1 MQQKICNIK
10 VIKYKLFLT
19 DIILL
24 LLIIDNNIFI
34 NKEKISNNELNSSYG
49 YSINIGTNT
58 YR

>member
-34 NKEKISNNELNSSYG
+34 NND
-49 YSINIGTNT
+49 
-58 YR
+58 